1 MEEKTILSVLSHDKN
16 IKIYRPEFRK
26 ICGSVNAAIL
36 LHQMM
41 YWGLDENGE
50 AIEFYKFKEP
60 CKHEAYKPGD
70 SWCEELGFSRE
81 EFDNAINQIGFKKIR
96 GWKEGRSKV
105 KQVAQKE
112 TDAFVIYYT
121 DKARFTWY
129 RVNVA
134 LLGKALKSLYLTLH
148 ETTSKI
154 TLFNS
159 KVTTTNKTVKE
170 STQTLKSKRTPES
183 KNLIKNNEDSQTSES
198 PQTSESSQTLDNHP
212 LYQLIGKRHSRQAK
226 KGKWS
231 ANRKPSRGQSKGD
244 QPEGDQF
251 EEEIKVQESHG
262 LKPLTYPELYNIAW
276 RLKVPMKAV
285 ERIYDQLLFS
295 VENGNPYKVTD
306 IKQRLGMWVANELRK
321 GELVKVT
328 EPGYELDLVVL
339 RDDDSPVGRFKS
351 IIRQFFMALSE
362 MTPEEKSGQEFEEL
376 KKKVVK
382 LKHKYFPD
390 GKTPQEIKDYL
401 KKFI

>member
-1 MEEKTILSVLSHDKN
+1 MNKKAMERMIIKMNFDPYVAYELDTDSAIILENIIYWIMKNKADERKKYFKQGKWWTFSSIPSFRELFPYLTEKQIKVRLKKLQDAGYIQKGNFNKNKYDK
-16 IKIYRPEFRK
+16 
-26 ICGSVNAAIL
+26 
-36 LHQMM
+36 
-41 YWGLDENGE
+41 
-50 AIEFYKFKEP
+50 
-60 CKHEAYKPGD
+60 
-70 SWCEELGFSRE
+70 
-81 EFDNAINQIGFKKIR
+81 
-96 GWKEGRSKV
+96 
-105 KQVAQKE
+105 
-112 TDAFVIYYT
+112 T
-121 DKARFTWY
+121 TWY
-129 RVNVA
+129 SM
-134 LLGKALKSLYLTLH
+134 GKRLTPNGQLKSLGPFGPIDGTKHSHREDLDVPPILNCNTNYKRYYNHNTPLDN
-148 ETTSKI
+148 KI
-154 TLFNS
+154 P
-159 KVTTTNKTVKE
+159 KKE
-170 STQTLKSKRTPES
+170 NTQTLKSKRTPES

-212 LYQLIGKRHSRQAK
+212 LYQLIGKRHSRRAK

-231 ANRKPSRGQSKGD
+231 ANRKPSRERSHGEQFGGD
-244 QPEGDQF
+244 QP
-251 EEEIKVQESHG
+251 EEEIKVRSSHG

-390 GKTPQEIKDYL
+390 GKIPQEIKDYL
-401 KKFI
+401 KKFIE